1 MSAGKPKSPNAA
13 KAKRTA
19 TKRTATKRTATKPT
33 ATKPT
38 ATKHTV
44 TKHTATKHTATK
56 HTATKHSATKHSATK
71 HSATKHTASKVHPL
85 ISDKII
91 RFLFGIIVFTAL
103 VSGGTYYLQSSLMVL
118 QLMGLYAHW
127 AFILI
132 LLPALSGLV
141 QHLIDSPARLI
152 VAVLG
157 SLASTTILYPIYA
170 ERFWAIPPSYTDMIV
185 FSLVIAGIGFT
196 SSINPLDR
204 HVKQRRARRRRKK
217 HSEKHESH
225 PHHEEY
231 GGVVEELLN
240 SSIIRSIELI
250 LTVTSFFAAI
260 YGTISLGMSA
270 IK

>member
-13 KAKRTA
+13 K

-38 ATKHTV
+38 ATKNTV
-44 TKHTATKHTATK
+44 
-56 HTATKHSATKHSATK
+56 TKHSATKHSA
-71 HSATKHTASKVHPL
+71 SKGHPL

-118 QLMGLYAHW
+118 QHMGLYAHW

-132 LLPALSGLV
+132 LLPALSGLA

-170 ERFWAIPPSYTDMIV
+170 ERFWAIPPSYTDMII
-185 FSLVIAGIGFT
+185 FTLVIAGIGFT
-196 SSINPLDR
+196 SSINPHDR

-231 GGVVEELLN
+231 GGFVEFLLN

-250 LTVTSFFAAI
+250 LTVTSFFGAI

-270 IK
+270 MK

>member
-19 TKRTATKRTATKPT
+19 TKSTATKN
-33 ATKPT
+33 
-38 ATKHTV
+38 TV
-44 TKHTATKHTATK
+44 TKNTVTKNTVTK
-56 HTATKHSATKHSATK
+56 NTATKHSATK
-71 HSATKHTASKVHPL
+71 HSATKHTATKHSATKHTATKHTASKGHPL

-204 HVKQRRARRRRKK
+204 HVKQRRARRRKK

>member
-13 KAKRTA
+13 KA
-19 TKRTATKRTATKPT
+19 KRTATKRTATKPT

>member
-13 KAKRTA
+13 KAKP
-19 TKRTATKRTATKPT
+19 TATKPT

-38 ATKHTV
+38 ATKHTATKHTATKHTV
-44 TKHTATKHTATK
+44 TKHTVTKDTATKDTATKHTATKHTATK
-56 HTATKHSATKHSATK
+56 HTA
-71 HSATKHTASKVHPL
+71 SKGHPL

-170 ERFWAIPPSYTDMIV
+170 EHFWAIPPSYTDMIV

-204 HVKQRRARRRRKK
+204 HVKQRRARRREK
-217 HSEKHESH
+217 HSEKHKSH

-231 GGVVEELLN
+231 GGVVEVLLN

>member
-19 TKRTATKRTATKPT
+19 TKRTATKRTATKRT
-33 ATKPT
+33 ATKN
-38 ATKHTV
+38 TV
-44 TKHTATKHTATK
+44 TKNTVTK
-56 HTATKHSATKHSATK
+56 HTATKHSATKH
-71 HSATKHTASKVHPL
+71 TASKGHPL

-118 QLMGLYAHW
+118 QHMGLYAHW

-225 PHHEEY
+225 PHHEEN
-231 GGVVEELLN
+231 GGFVEILLN

-250 LTVTSFFAAI
+250 LTVTSFFGAI
-260 YGTISLGMSA
+260 YGTISLGMSQ
-270 IK
+270 

>member
-38 ATKHTV
+38 ATKPTATKYTVTKDTATKHSV
-44 TKHTATKHTATK
+44 TKHTATKHTA
-56 HTATKHSATKHSATK
+56 
-71 HSATKHTASKVHPL
+71 SKGHPL

-170 ERFWAIPPSYTDMIV
+170 EHFWAIPPSYTDMIV

-204 HVKQRRARRRRKK
+204 HVKQRRARRRGK

-231 GGVVEELLN
+231 GGVVEVLLN

>member
-19 TKRTATKRTATKPT
+19 TKRTATKN
-33 ATKPT
+33 
-38 ATKHTV
+38 TV
-44 TKHTATKHTATK
+44 TNNTV
-56 HTATKHSATKHSATK
+56 TKHSATK
-71 HSATKHTASKVHPL
+71 HSATKHTASKGHPL

-185 FSLVIAGIGFT
+185 FTLVIAGIGFT
-196 SSINPLDR
+196 SSINPHDR
-204 HVKQRRARRRRKK
+204 HVKQRRARRRKSIRRNMNLTRIMKNM
-217 HSEKHESH
+217 
-225 PHHEEY
+225 
-231 GGVVEELLN
+231 GVL
-240 SSIIRSIELI
+240 
-250 LTVTSFFAAI
+250 
-260 YGTISLGMSA
+260 
-270 IK
+270 